1 MTMLDR
7 MRRHKGWLKWSLALV
22 VAAFVALYIPSCFPG
37 GGDGTS
43 PNDEVA
49 QVDGTSISVSEFRRA
64 YQNQIAAYRQA
75 YGAGISEQLLKQ
87 LGFEQQVLQQ
97 LINERAM
104 VAEAGRLGITVTDEE
119 VGQRI
124 VSMPEFQQN
133 GMFVGEQAFEMA
145 LRNARPPL
153 SPDEF
158 AASLKRQMLV
168 EKLQAVVTDWVTVTS
183 TEADAEYQRRN
194 EKVKVQLVHI
204 SADSFRAQATATDA
218 EIAAAFEKNKEQY
231 RIGERRKVRY
241 LLIDLDAQRKDVRV
255 PSREVERFY
264 NNNIETFSTPE
275 QVRASHI
282 LFKTEGKDEKAVRAV
297 AEKVL
302 ADAKKPNADF
312 AALARKFSEDEPT
325 AKQGGDLDYFARGRM
340 VPQFDE
346 VAFALAPGSMSDL
359 VTTSFG
365 LHIIKVV
372 DKKAATTQ
380 ALDQVRAQITGQLTM
395 EKAQKLADGL
405 ADQVAKDLKTPP
417 DLDKAAA
424 SRGWKVEETGFFTRE
439 EPLLSLGGSPQVSAE
454 IFQLG
459 NNEVSGA
466 LRVGRGYA
474 FAALSGREDPKI
486 PALDVVKDKVRDD
499 VIKEKASKLA
509 SEKAVALA
517 AVLRTAADFV
527 AAAKKAGV
535 EAKTSDLVARGTA
548 LPDVGVNATVE
559 KAAFSQAV
567 GAVSDPIATL
577 DGATILKVVERKDLA
592 PSEAAGA
599 RESIT
604 RDLLGQRRNQFFS
617 AYMMKARQKM
627 KIQMNREALDR
638 STGA

>member
-22 VAAFVALYIPSCFPG
+22 CLTFVVFYIPSFLG
-37 GGDGTS
+37 NGDGTS
-43 PNDEVA
+43 SNDEVA
-49 QVDGTSISVSEFRRA
+49 RVDGTSINVSEFRRA
-64 YQNQIAAYRQA
+64 YQSQVAAYRQA

-124 VSMPEFQQN
+124 VSMPEFQEN
-133 GMFVGEQAFEMA
+133 GRFVGEQRYQIT

-153 SPDEF
+153 SPPEF
-158 AASLKRQMLV
+158 EASLKRQLLIQ
-168 EKLQAVVTDWVTVTS
+168 KLQAVVTDWVSVTN

-204 SADSFRAQATATDA
+204 SADTFRAQATATDA
-218 EIAAAFEKNKEQY
+218 EIAAAFEKNKEKY
-231 RIGERRKVRY
+231 RIGERRKVKY
-241 LLIDLDAQRKDVRV
+241 LLIDLDAQRKGVIV

-282 LFKTEGKDEKAVRAV
+282 LLKSEGKDEKAVRAE

-302 ADAKKPNADF
+302 AEAKKPNADF
-312 AALARKFSEDEPT
+312 AALAKKYSEDEPT
-325 AKQGGDLDYFARGRM
+325 AKQGGDLDYFAKGRIG
-340 VPQFDE
+340 PEFDE
-346 VAFALAPGSMSDL
+346 VAFALAPGTMSN
-359 VTTSFG
+359 VVKTSVGFQ
-365 LHIIKVV
+365 IIKVV
-372 DKKAATTQ
+372 DKKAATTRT
-380 ALDQVRAQITGQLTM
+380 LEQVRAQITEQLAM
-395 EKAQKLADGL
+395 EKAQKAADGL
-405 ADQVAKDLKTPP
+405 ADQLAKELKTPP
-417 DLDKAAA
+417 DLDKVAA
-424 SRGWKVEETGFFTRE
+424 SRGWKVQETGFFTRE

-474 FAALSGREDPKI
+474 FAAVSGREDPRI
-486 PALDVVKDKVRDD
+486 PTLDEVKDKARDD

-509 SEKAVALA
+509 SEKAATLA
-517 AVLRTAADFV
+517 AALKTAIDFV
-527 AAAKKAGV
+527 AAAKKAGI

-548 LPDVGVNATVE
+548 LPDVGMNATVE
-559 KAAFSQAV
+559 KAAFSQAI

-577 DGATILKVVERKDLA
+577 DGTTILKVIERKDIA

-599 RESIT
+599 RESIKQ
-604 RDLLGQRRNQFFS
+604 DLLGQRRNQFFN
-617 AYMMKARQKM
+617 AYMIKARQKM

>member
-22 VAAFVALYIPSCFPG
+22 CLTFVVFYVPSFLDKG
-37 GGDGTS
+37 AGTS
-43 PNDEVA
+43 SSDEVA
-49 QVDGTSISVSEFRRA
+49 RVNDNTISVGEFRRA
-64 YQNQIAAYRQA
+64 YQNQVAAYRQA
-75 YGAGISEQLLKQ
+75 YGAGISEQMLKQ
-87 LGFEQQVLQQ
+87 LGFEQQILQQ

-133 GMFVGEQAFEMA
+133 GAFVGEQAYQMA
-145 LRNARPPL
+145 LRSARPPL
-153 SPDEF
+153 TPPEF
-158 AASLKRQMLV
+158 EASLKRQLLV
-168 EKLQAVVTDWVTVTS
+168 EKLQAVVTDWVTVTN

-204 SADSFRAQATATDA
+204 SSDSFRAQATATDA
-218 EIAAAFEKNKEQY
+218 ELAAAFEKNKEKY
-231 RIGERRKVRY
+231 RIGERRKVKY
-241 LLIDLDAQRKDVRV
+241 LLIDLDVQRKKVLV
-255 PSREVERFY
+255 PSREVDRFY

-282 LFKTEGKDEKAVRAV
+282 LFKTEGKDEKVVRAE

-302 ADAKKPNADF
+302 AEAKKPNADF
-312 AALARKFSEDEPT
+312 AALAKKYSQDEPT
-325 AKQGGDLDYFARGRM
+325 AKQGGDLDYFAKGRM
-340 VPQFDE
+340 APEFDE
-346 VAFALAPGSMSDL
+346 AVFALAPGTMSEL
-359 VTTSFG
+359 VKTSFG
-365 LHIIKVV
+365 FHIIKVV
-372 DKKAATTQ
+372 DKKAATTRT
-380 ALDQVRAQITGQLTM
+380 LDQVRAQITDQLAM
-395 EKAQKLADGL
+395 EKAQKAADGL
-405 ADQVAKDLKTPP
+405 ADQLAKELKTPQ

-459 NNEVSGA
+459 NNEVSGP

-486 PALDVVKDKVRDD
+486 PTLDVVKDKVRDD

-509 SEKAVALA
+509 SEKAITLSAALK
-517 AVLRTAADFV
+517 TATDFV

-535 EAKTSDLVARGTA
+535 EAKTSDLIARGTA

-559 KAAFSQAV
+559 KAAFALAV
-567 GAVSDPIATL
+567 GTVSEPIATL
-577 DGATILKVVERKDLA
+577 DGTTILKLVERKDVT
-592 PSEAAGA
+592 PSDAAGA
-599 RESIT
+599 RETI
-604 RDLLGQRRNQFFS
+604 RQDLLGQRRNQFFS
-617 AYMMKARQKM
+617 AYMIKARQKM
-627 KIQMNREALDR
+627 KIQLNREAIDR
-638 STGA
+638 TTGA

>member
-22 VAAFVALYIPSCFPG
+22 CLTFVVFYVPSFLG
-37 GGDGTS
+37 SGNGSS

-49 QVDGTSISVSEFRRA
+49 RVDGTSISVSEFRRA
-64 YQNQIAAYRQA
+64 YQNQVAAYRQA
-75 YGAGISEQLLKQ
+75 YGAGINEQLLKQ

-97 LINERAM
+97 LINERAI

-124 VSMPEFQQN
+124 VTMPEFQQN
-133 GMFVGEQAFEMA
+133 GSFVGEQAFEMA

-153 SPDEF
+153 SSAEF
-158 AASLKRQMLV
+158 AASLQRQMLV
-168 EKLQAVVTDWVTVTS
+168 EKLQAVVTDWVTVTNS
-183 TEADAEYQRRN
+183 EADAEYVRRN

-204 SADSFRAQATATDA
+204 SSDTFRAQATATDA
-218 EIAAAFEKNKEQY
+218 EIAAAFEKNKDKY
-231 RIGERRKVRY
+231 RIGERRKVKY
-241 LLIDLDAQRKDVRV
+241 LLIDLDTQRKKVVV

-282 LFKTEGKDEKAVRAV
+282 LFKTEGKDEKVVRAE

-302 ADAKKPNADF
+302 AEAKKPNADF
-312 AALARKFSEDEPT
+312 AALAKKYSQDEPT
-325 AKQGGDLDYFARGRM
+325 AKQGGDLDYFAKGRM

-346 VAFALAPGSMSDL
+346 VAFALAPGTMSDL
-359 VTTSFG
+359 VKTSFG
-365 LHIIKVV
+365 FHIIKVV
-372 DKKAATTQ
+372 DKKAATMRT
-380 ALDQVRAQITGQLTM
+380 LDQVRAQITDQLAM
-395 EKAQKLADGL
+395 EKAQKAADGL
-405 ADQVAKDLKTPP
+405 ADQVAKELKTPA

-439 EPLLSLGGSPQVSAE
+439 EPVLSLGGSPQTSAE
-454 IFQLG
+454 IFQLA
-459 NNEVSGA
+459 NNEVSAA

-474 FAALSGREDPKI
+474 FAALSGREDPTT
-486 PALDVVKDKVRDD
+486 PTLDVVKDKVRDD

-509 SEKAVALA
+509 SEKAGTLA
-517 AVLRTAADFV
+517 AALKTAADFV

-535 EAKTSDLVARGTA
+535 EAKTSDLIARGTA
-548 LPDVGVNATVE
+548 LPDVGVNASVE
-559 KAAFSQAV
+559 KAAFSQTV

-577 DGATILKVVERKDLA
+577 DGATILKVVERKDVT
-592 PSEAAGA
+592 PSDAAAG
-599 RESIT
+599 RDSIKQ
-604 RDLLGQRRNQFFS
+604 DLLGQRRNQFFN
-617 AYMMKARQKM
+617 AYMVKARQKM
-627 KIQMNREALDR
+627 KILMNREALDN
-638 STGA
+638 SIGS